1 MPLILRLYS
10 RPECHLCVE
19 MEAVVARLAREFGAT
34 LEEINIETDPGLD
47 AHFGQDIPVLFI
59 NGRKAFKYRVSERE
73 LRARLQRG

>member
-19 MEAVVARLAREFGAT
+19 MKAVVVRLVREFGAT
-34 LEEINIETDPGLD
+34 LEEINIETDPGLE
-47 AHFGQDIPVLFI
+47 AQFGQDIPVLFV

-73 LRARLQRG
+73 LRARLQRP